1 MSNAQ
6 PLFTVLPWGFLQLDG
21 EDRVEEWNPWLE
33 VQTRRPGSEVIGRK
47 LGDLYPLSNRV
58 RTVLQRARRERQ
70 PQPLSQVFHGYF
82 IPIPLA
88 EGHVSGFR
96 EMQQETLVVPM
107 PEDRLAVIVRDVT
120 SAVIGQQRIRALQG
134 ELSEARD
141 AALESVRAKSQFLAI
156 MSHEIRT
163 PLNAICGFTELLH
176 ETLEEPENKEYA
188 HLALTSARQLLEL
201 INDILDFSK
210 IEARGI
216 TLENVPVDVV
226 TLAEEVVGMHRRDLQ
241 VKRLHAEVRVEGE
254 VPKNLLGDPTRLR
267 QILLNLISN
276 AIKFTETGG
285 VEIVL
290 STALPDAATIELRG
304 EVRDTGIGL
313 TEAQQAS
320 LFTPFT
326 QADMSTTRKYG
337 GTGLGLSICRKLCEL
352 MGGRIWVESTYGHGS
367 TFRFAVRLRKG

>member
-6 PLFTVLPWGFLQLDG
+6 PLFTVLPWGYLQLDG

-33 VQTRRPGSEVIGRK
+33 VQTRRPGAEVVGRK

-107 PEDRLAVIVRDVT
+107 PDDRLAVIVRDVT

-134 ELSEARD
+134 ELSEAR
-141 AALESVRAKSQFLAI
+141 
-156 MSHEIRT
+156 
-163 PLNAICGFTELLH
+163 
-176 ETLEEPENKEYA
+176 
-188 HLALTSARQLLEL
+188 
-201 INDILDFSK
+201 
-210 IEARGI
+210 GI
-216 TLENVPVDVV
+216 TLENVPVDMVA
-226 TLAEEVVGMHRRDLQ
+226 LAEEVLGMHRRDLQ
-241 VKRLHAEVRVEGE
+241 AKNLHAEVRVEGE
-254 VPKNLLGDPTRLR
+254 MPRNLLGDPTRLR

-276 AIKFTETGG
+276 AVKFTEKGG

-313 TEAQQAS
+313 TDAQQAG

-367 TFRFAVRLRKG
+367 TFRFAVRLKKADAGEAKA